1 MKKHQRTQHGNI
13 SRNRSRVRQIL
24 DAFATF
30 ITRDQDDNYPTSRGS
45 VSLTA
50 VYDDGTRELLVSD
63 PNLVVTTGRRAM
75 SRLISGAVSSPTLL
89 YGVVP
94 ALRIIRTTA
103 DVESIGGACVEA
115 WARVYQIEG
124 TATYRID
131 LVAQNATTAYVEW
144 SLEFP
149 GNAYRLTDIAAA
161 INATANW
168 VCEILNSLDAND
180 ASLLLATHD
189 AGKHFALGDEASYV
203 SIGTDSRSAVLNAYS
218 TGTDTVVPAD
228 LYIEGVRFGT
238 EGHDPVT
245 PTSALDVQTTDEDLR
260 ARLRAIEYGGA
271 VSTDDVLDVVVTYP
285 NPQHVTFTS
294 VLTASQANGR
304 ALSEVGLYTASGVL
318 VAKKNF
324 GQITKSNLF
333 AIECNW
339 TLLF

>member
-1 MKKHQRTQHGNI
+1 MNTGNTKNDILNRFREAMLSVDSGKHCDH
-13 SRNRSRVRQIL
+13 
-24 DAFATF
+24 
-30 ITRDQDDNYPTSRGS
+30 YPRSRGS
-45 VSLTA
+45 VKLYA
-50 VYDDGTRELLVSD
+50 VYGDGRIEPLVTD
-63 PNLVVTTGRRAM
+63 PNLVVTTGRRVM

-89 YGVVP
+89 HGVLP

-103 DVESIGGACVEA
+103 VVENIGGACVEA

-149 GNAYRLTDIAAA
+149 GNVYRITDIAAA

-168 VCEILNSLDAND
+168 TCEILNSLDAVD
-180 ASLLLATHD
+180 ASLLLTTHD
-189 AGKHFALGDEASYV
+189 SGKHFALGDEASYS
-203 SIGTDSRSAVLNAYS
+203 SIGTDPRAATLNAYS
-218 TGTDTVVPAD
+218 TGTESVTAAD

-238 EGHDPVT
+238 EGHDPAT

-271 VSTDDVLDVVVTYP
+271 AVTDDVLDVTVSYP

-304 ALSEVGLYTASGVL
+304 ALSEVGLYTADGVL

-324 GQITKSNLF
+324 GQITKSALF
-333 AIECNW
+333 SIVCEW